1 MQDNN
6 KLWICL
12 FLLILYGA
20 MVYLKLADS
29 SGLVVLLTYAIKKL
43 LDMHEDGQISTG
55 PKQEV
60 INAPKTISP

>member
-12 FLLILYGA
+12 FLLVLYGA

-43 LDMHEDGQISTG
+43 LDMHEDAQKPET
-55 PKQEV
+55 P
-60 INAPKTISP
+60 NAPKNP